1 MKKVGDLFAEL
12 GFKADASD
20 SVKRAFVENLV
31 RAANESSRSRG
42 AAPTFETPSERPQT
56 HNQNAAPVQPQK
68 STRKETKKADDV
80 QQAARQL
87 SFDFGSDSTSTLFS
101 EVAESK
107 SQRRSS

>member
-31 RAANESSRSRG
+31 RAANESSRNRG
-42 AAPTFETPSERPQT
+42 AKPFATNAPKTQETQAVKATPPAHAKESKKS
-56 HNQNAAPVQPQK
+56 APPH
-68 STRKETKKADDV
+68 
-80 QQAARQL
+80 QL
-87 SFDFGSDSTSTLFS
+87 SFDFGADSTSPLSTQVS
-101 EVAESK
+101 ESK